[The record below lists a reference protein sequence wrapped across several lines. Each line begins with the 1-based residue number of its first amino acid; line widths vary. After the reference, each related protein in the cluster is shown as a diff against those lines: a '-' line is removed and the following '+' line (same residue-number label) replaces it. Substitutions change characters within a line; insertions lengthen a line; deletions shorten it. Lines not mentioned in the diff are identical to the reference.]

1 MADGG
6 GVRGAPYPA
15 AVALAGTAKRRW
27 AAFDGWCAAHGVDQ
41 LTLAWSR
48 YLNLI
53 YHWITKD
60 LDREAV
66 AKIDAELA
74 MLSLPPA
81 PTEPGLPR
89 RPAWAIPPA
98 AGEPDNSAFA
108 LAAAAAL
115 GVA

>member
-1 MADGG
+1 MAGRG
-6 GVRGAPYPA
+6 GVRGPPYLTV
-15 AVALAGTAKRRW
+15 VALAGTAWRRW
-27 AAFDGWCAAHGVDQ
+27 AAFDGWCAAQGVDQ
-41 LTLAWSR
+41 LNLAWAR

-74 MLSLPPA
+74 ALSLPST
-81 PTEPGLPR
+81 PTRAGLPR
-89 RPAWAIPPA
+89 RPVWAIPPA
-98 AGEPDNSAFA
+98 GEPDSATFA